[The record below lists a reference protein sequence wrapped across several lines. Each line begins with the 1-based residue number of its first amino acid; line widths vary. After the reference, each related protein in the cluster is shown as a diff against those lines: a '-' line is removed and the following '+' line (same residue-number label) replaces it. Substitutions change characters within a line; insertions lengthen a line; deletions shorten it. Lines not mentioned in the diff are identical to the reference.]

1 MKDEM
6 ALIRKC
12 DKCGMITA
20 IDLDV
25 TLKHKREMQ
34 MVRQTVHEVTKEEA
48 LKLWK
53 NAGACVH
60 PCTKTCGDCAH
71 WRVTAKHCLDAGGDL
86 SGDPACKNFK
96 EKAR

>member
-1 MKDEM
+1 MTDGM

-25 TLKHKREMQ
+25 TLKHKRDMQ
-34 MVRQTVHEVTKEEA
+34 MVGQTVMEVTRAEA
-48 LKLWK
+48 MDLWK

-60 PCTKTCGDCAH
+60 PCTKKCWQCSNRDGLFSQCED
-71 WRVTAKHCLDAGGDL
+71 G
-86 SGDPACKNFK
+86 SGNHPYDPACKNFRPK
-96 EKAR
+96 E